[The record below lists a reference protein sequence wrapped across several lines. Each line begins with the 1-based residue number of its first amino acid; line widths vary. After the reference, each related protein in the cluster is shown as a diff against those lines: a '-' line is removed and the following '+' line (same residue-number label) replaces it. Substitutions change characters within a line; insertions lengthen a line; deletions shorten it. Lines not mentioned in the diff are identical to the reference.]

1 LIRSFLPLGVRSKGR
16 LRLALLVRF
25 LSPDR
30 WASVVVSWTNM
41 SAVSPVTILK
51 KTLCCKLFYSC
62 PMYFC
67 THCMYAKRV
76 LAVLNTVDGRKCT
89 VKKVGGFPVP
99 MEAGKLEPPQVCHLP
114 NQPFFTVCVILYI
127 TVTIFAY
134 PEAEFMNVKFH

>member
-1 LIRSFLPLGVRSKGR
+1 MIRSFLPLGVRSKGR

-51 KTLCCKLFYSC
+51 KTLCGKLFYYC
-62 PMYFC
+62 AMY
-67 THCMYAKRV
+67 TLYAKRA

-99 MEAGKLEPPQVCHLP
+99 METGKLEPPPGCHLP

-127 TVTIFAY
+127 TVTTFAC
-134 PEAEFMNVKFH
+134 PEAEFLNVQFH